1 MAQLKDWI
9 HAARLR
15 TLPLSVA
22 GIITGS
28 AAAFAL
34 GKWNGTVFTLAL
46 CTTLLFQ
53 ILSNLANDLGDTL
66 KGADNANRVGPTRAV
81 QSGAISPKTMR
92 NAVILVS
99 LLSFIAALL
108 LIYVGSQLLTQT
120 ALIGYVLLAIACI
133 TAAILY
139 TVGKKAYGYNGMGDL
154 FVFLFFGLVSV
165 LGVYPLFGNE
175 LSWIIILPAITI
187 GNYSTAVLNL
197 NNMRDQENDALVG
210 KNTVVVKWGNEY
222 AKKYHALLFIIGFLS
237 WVSFLI
243 LTNNTIGFISLLPF
257 ILFLKHLKFVRNNTI
272 PKSLDGELKKVAL
285 GTFFTSVLY
294 FISVIIQQYFA

>member
-1 MAQLKDWI
+1 MAQIKDWI

-15 TLPLSVA
+15 TLPLSIA

-34 GKWNGTVFTLAL
+34 GKWNGTVFSLAL

-81 QSGAISPKTMR
+81 QSGAISPATMKK
-92 NAVILVS
+92 AVIFTS
-99 LLSFIAALL
+99 ILSFISALA
-108 LIYVGSQLLTQT
+108 LIYVGSQLLGQT
-120 ALIGYVLLAIACI
+120 ALIGYVLLALSCI
-133 TAAILY
+133 VAAILY

-175 LSWIIILPAITI
+175 LTWVLMLPAITI

-197 NNMRDQENDALVG
+197 NNMRDQENDAQVG
-210 KNTVVVKWGNEY
+210 KNTLVVKWGNEA
-222 AKKYHALLFIIGFLS
+222 AKKYHALLFIIGFLT
-237 WVSFLI
+237 WASFLI
-243 LTNNTIGFISLLPF
+243 LTKNTLGFISLLPF

-272 PKSLDGELKKVAL
+272 PRALDNELKKVAL

-294 FISVIIQQYFA
+294 FISVITQQYFV

>member
-34 GKWNGTVFTLAL
+34 GKWNGTVFALAL

-108 LIYVGSQLLTQT
+108 LIYVGAQLLSQT

-139 TVGKKAYGYNGMGDL
+139 TVGKKAYGYNGFGDL

-210 KNTVVVKWGNEY
+210 KNTVVVKWGNEN

>member
-108 LIYVGSQLLTQT
+108 LIYVGSQLLSQT

-210 KNTVVVKWGNEY
+210 KNTVVVKWGNEN

>member
-108 LIYVGSQLLTQT
+108 LIYVGSQLLSQT

-210 KNTVVVKWGNEY
+210 KNTVVVKWGNEN

-257 ILFLKHLKFVRNNTI
+257 ILFLKHLKFVLNNTI

>member
-34 GKWNGTVFTLAL
+34 GKWNGTVFALAL

-81 QSGAISPKTMR
+81 QSGAISQKTMR

-108 LIYVGSQLLTQT
+108 LIYVGSQLLSQT

-210 KNTVVVKWGNEY
+210 KNTVVVKWGNEN
-222 AKKYHALLFIIGFLS
+222 AKKYHTLLFIIGFLS

>member
-28 AAAFAL
+28 AVAFAL
-34 GKWNGTVFTLAL
+34 GKWNGTVFALAL

-108 LIYVGSQLLTQT
+108 LIYVGSQLLSQT

-210 KNTVVVKWGNEY
+210 KNTVVVKWGNEN

-294 FISVIIQQYFA
+294 FIGVIIQQYFA

>member
-34 GKWNGTVFTLAL
+34 GKWNGTVFALAL

-197 NNMRDQENDALVG
+197 NNMRDQENDALVE
-210 KNTVVVKWGNEY
+210 KNTVVVKWGNEN

>member
-1 MAQLKDWI
+1 MAEIKDWI

-15 TLPLSVA
+15 TLPLSIA

-28 AAAFAL
+28 AAALAL
-34 GKWNGTVFTLAL
+34 GKWNETVFLLAL

-81 QSGAISPKTMR
+81 QSGAISPATMKK
-92 NAVILVS
+92 AVIFTAI
-99 LLSFIAALL
+99 LSFISALA
-108 LIYVGSQLLTQT
+108 LIYVGSQLLSQT
-120 ALIGYVLLAIACI
+120 ALIGYVLLALACI
-133 TAAILY
+133 VAAILY

-175 LSWIIILPAITI
+175 LTWVLMLPAITI

-197 NNMRDQENDALVG
+197 NNMRDQENDAHVG
-210 KNTVVVKWGNEY
+210 KNTLVVKWGNEA
-222 AKKYHALLFIIGFLS
+222 AKKYHALLFIIGFLT
-237 WVSFLI
+237 WTSFLI
-243 LTNNTIGFISLLPF
+243 LTNNTLGFISLLPF
-257 ILFLKHLKFVRNNTI
+257 ILFLKHLKFVRNNSI
-272 PKSLDGELKKVAL
+272 PRALDSELKKVAL

-294 FISVIIQQYFA
+294 FISVIIQQYFV

>member
-197 NNMRDQENDALVG
+197 NNMRDQENDALVE
-210 KNTVVVKWGNEY
+210 KNTVVVKWGNEN

>member
-34 GKWNGTVFTLAL
+34 GKWNGTVFALAL

-108 LIYVGSQLLTQT
+108 LIYVGSQLLSKT

-165 LGVYPLFGNE
+165 IGVYPLFGNE

-210 KNTVVVKWGNEY
+210 KNTVVVKWGNEN

-257 ILFLKHLKFVRNNTI
+257 ILFLKHLKFVRSNTI

-294 FISVIIQQYFA
+294 FITVIIQQYFA

>member
-34 GKWNGTVFTLAL
+34 GKWNGTVFALAL

-66 KGADNANRVGPTRAV
+66 KGADNANRVGPIRAV

-108 LIYVGSQLLTQT
+108 LIYVGSQLLSQT

-210 KNTVVVKWGNEY
+210 KNTVVVTWGNEN

-257 ILFLKHLKFVRNNTI
+257 ILFIKHLKFVRNNTI

>member
-15 TLPLSVA
+15 TLPLSIA

-34 GKWNGTVFTLAL
+34 GKWNGTVFILAL
-46 CTTLLFQ
+46 FTTLLFQ

-66 KGADNANRVGPTRAV
+66 KGADNVNRVGPTRAV
-81 QSGAISPKTMR
+81 QSGAISPKAMR

-99 LLSFIAALL
+99 VLSFIAALS
-108 LIYVGSQLLTQT
+108 LIYVGSQLLSQT
-120 ALIGYVLLAIACI
+120 ALIGYVLLALACI

-139 TVGKKAYGYNGMGDL
+139 TVGKKAYGYNGFGDL

-175 LSWIIILPAITI
+175 LTWIIILPAITI

-210 KNTVVVKWGNEY
+210 KNTVVVKWGNER
-222 AKKYHALLFIIGFLS
+222 AKSYHALLFITGFLS

-243 LTNNTIGFISLLPF
+243 VTNNTFGFISLLPF
-257 ILFLKHLKFVRNNTI
+257 ILFLKHLNFVRNNSI
-272 PKSLDGELKKVAL
+272 PKLLDGELKKVAL

-294 FISVIIQQYFA
+294 FISVIIQQYFV

>member
-81 QSGAISPKTMR
+81 QSGAISPKAMR

-108 LIYVGSQLLTQT
+108 LIYVGSQLLSQT

-210 KNTVVVKWGNEY
+210 KNTVVVKWGNEN

>member
-1 MAQLKDWI
+1 MTTIKDWI

-15 TLPLSVA
+15 TLPLSIA

-34 GKWNGTVFTLAL
+34 GKWNGTVFVLAL

-81 QSGAISPKTMR
+81 QSGAISPATMKK
-92 NAVILVS
+92 AVIFTAILCFISALV
-99 LLSFIAALL
+99 
-108 LIYVGSQLLTQT
+108 LIYVGSQLLSQT
-120 ALIGYVLLAIACI
+120 ALIGYVLLALACI
-133 TAAILY
+133 VAAILY

-175 LSWIIILPAITI
+175 LTWVLMLPAITI

-197 NNMRDQENDALVG
+197 NNMRDQENDAHVG
-210 KNTVVVKWGNEY
+210 KNTLVVKWGNEA
-222 AKKYHALLFIIGFLS
+222 AKKYHALLFIIGFLT
-237 WVSFLI
+237 WTSFLI
-243 LTNNTIGFISLLPF
+243 LTKNTLGFISLLPF
-257 ILFLKHLKFVRNNTI
+257 ILFLKHLKFVRNNSI
-272 PKSLDGELKKVAL
+272 PRALDSELKKVAL

-294 FISVIIQQYFA
+294 FISVIIQQYFV

>member
-1 MAQLKDWI
+1 MAEIKDWI

-15 TLPLSVA
+15 TLPLSIA

-34 GKWNGTVFTLAL
+34 GKWNGTVFALAL

-81 QSGAISPKTMR
+81 QSGAISPPTMKK
-92 NAVILVS
+92 AVIFTAI
-99 LLSFIAALL
+99 LSFISALA
-108 LIYVGSQLLTQT
+108 LIYVGSQLLSQT
-120 ALIGYVLLAIACI
+120 ALIGYVLLALACI
-133 TAAILY
+133 VAAILY

-175 LSWIIILPAITI
+175 LTWVLMLPAITI

-210 KNTVVVKWGNEY
+210 KNTVVVKWGNEN

-237 WVSFLI
+237 WLSFLI

>member
-1 MAQLKDWI
+1 MAQIKDWI

-15 TLPLSVA
+15 TLPLSIA

-34 GKWNGTVFTLAL
+34 GKWNGTVFSLAL

-81 QSGAISPKTMR
+81 QSGAISPATMKK
-92 NAVILVS
+92 AVIFTS
-99 LLSFIAALL
+99 ILSFISALA
-108 LIYVGSQLLTQT
+108 LIYVGSQLLSQT
-120 ALIGYVLLAIACI
+120 ALIGYVLLALSCI
-133 TAAILY
+133 VAAILY

-175 LSWIIILPAITI
+175 LTWVLMLPAITI

-197 NNMRDQENDALVG
+197 NNMRDQENDAQVG
-210 KNTVVVKWGNEY
+210 KNTLVVKWGNE
-222 AKKYHALLFIIGFLS
+222 ATKKYHALLFIIGFLT
-237 WVSFLI
+237 WASFLI
-243 LTNNTIGFISLLPF
+243 LTKNTLGFISLLPF
-257 ILFLKHLKFVRNNTI
+257 ILFLKHLKFVRNNTL
-272 PKSLDGELKKVAL
+272 PRALDSELKKVAL

-294 FISVIIQQYFA
+294 FISVITQQYFV

>member
-1 MAQLKDWI
+1 MAEIKDWI

-15 TLPLSVA
+15 TLPLSIA

-34 GKWNGTVFTLAL
+34 GKWNGTVFVLAL

-81 QSGAISPKTMR
+81 QSGAISPATMKK
-92 NAVILVS
+92 ALIFTAI
-99 LLSFIAALL
+99 LSFISALA
-108 LIYVGSQLLTQT
+108 LIYVGSQLLSQT
-120 ALIGYVLLAIACI
+120 ALIGYVLLALACI
-133 TAAILY
+133 VAAILY

-175 LSWIIILPAITI
+175 LTWVLMLPAITI

-197 NNMRDQENDALVG
+197 NNMRDQENDAQVG
-210 KNTVVVKWGNEY
+210 KNTLVVKWGNEA
-222 AKKYHALLFIIGFLS
+222 AKKYHALLFIIGFLT
-237 WVSFLI
+237 WTSFLI
-243 LTNNTIGFISLLPF
+243 LTKNTLGFISLLPF

-272 PKSLDGELKKVAL
+272 PRALDSELKKVAL

-294 FISVIIQQYFA
+294 FISVIIQQYFV

>member
-34 GKWNGTVFTLAL
+34 GKWNGTVFSLAL

-108 LIYVGSQLLTQT
+108 LIYVGSQLLSQT

-175 LSWIIILPAITI
+175 LSWIIMLPAITI

-210 KNTVVVKWGNEY
+210 KNTVVVKWGNEN

>member
-28 AAAFAL
+28 AVAFAL
-34 GKWNGTVFTLAL
+34 GKWNGTVFALAL

-108 LIYVGSQLLTQT
+108 LIYVGSQLLSQT

-165 LGVYPLFGNE
+165 IGVYPLFGNE

-210 KNTVVVKWGNEY
+210 KNTVVVKWGNEN

>member
-1 MAQLKDWI
+1 MTTIKDWI

-15 TLPLSVA
+15 TLPLSIA

-34 GKWNGTVFTLAL
+34 GKWNGTVFVLAL

-81 QSGAISPKTMR
+81 QSGAISPATMKK
-92 NAVILVS
+92 AVIFTAILCFISALV
-99 LLSFIAALL
+99 
-108 LIYVGSQLLTQT
+108 LIYVGSQLLSQT
-120 ALIGYVLLAIACI
+120 ALIGYVLLALACI
-133 TAAILY
+133 VAAILY

-175 LSWIIILPAITI
+175 LTWVLMLPAITI

-197 NNMRDQENDALVG
+197 NNMRDQENDAHVG
-210 KNTVVVKWGNEY
+210 KNTLVVKWGNEA
-222 AKKYHALLFIIGFLS
+222 AKKYHALLFIIGFLT
-237 WVSFLI
+237 WTSFLI
-243 LTNNTIGFISLLPF
+243 LTNNTLGFISLLPF
-257 ILFLKHLKFVRNNTI
+257 ILFLKHLKFVRNNSI
-272 PKSLDGELKKVAL
+272 PRALDSELKKVAL

-294 FISVIIQQYFA
+294 FISVIIQQYFV

>member
-1 MAQLKDWI
+1 MAQIKDWI

-15 TLPLSVA
+15 TLPLSIA

-28 AAAFAL
+28 AVAFAL
-34 GKWNGTVFTLAL
+34 GKWNGTVFSLAL

-81 QSGAISPKTMR
+81 QSGAISPTTMKK
-92 NAVILVS
+92 AVIFTS
-99 LLSFIAALL
+99 ILSFISALA
-108 LIYVGSQLLTQT
+108 LIYVGSQLLSQT
-120 ALIGYVLLAIACI
+120 ALIGYVLLALSCI
-133 TAAILY
+133 VAAILY

-175 LSWIIILPAITI
+175 LTWVLMLPAITI

-197 NNMRDQENDALVG
+197 NNMRDQENDAQVG
-210 KNTVVVKWGNEY
+210 KNTLVVKWGNEA
-222 AKKYHALLFIIGFLS
+222 AKKYHALLFIIGFLTWS
-237 WVSFLI
+237 SFLI
-243 LTNNTIGFISLLPF
+243 LTKNTLGFISLLPF

-272 PKSLDGELKKVAL
+272 PRALDSELKKVAL

-294 FISVIIQQYFA
+294 FISVITQQYFV

>member
-34 GKWNGTVFTLAL
+34 GKWNGTVFALAL

-108 LIYVGSQLLTQT
+108 LIYVGSQLLSKT

-210 KNTVVVKWGNEY
+210 KNTVVVKWGNEN

-257 ILFLKHLKFVRNNTI
+257 ILFLKHLKFVRSNTI

-294 FISVIIQQYFA
+294 FITVIIQQYFA

>member
-108 LIYVGSQLLTQT
+108 LIYVGSQLLSQT

-210 KNTVVVKWGNEY
+210 KNTVVVKWGNEN

-243 LTNNTIGFISLLPF
+243 LSNNTIGFISLLPF

-294 FISVIIQQYFA
+294 FISVIIQQYFV